1 LGLLLGD
8 ISDTVNTIINMMLD
22 AGHMASLGG
31 GFIGAGFRIKGG
43 NTRFNPGE
51 WKLAQSEGDQ
61 IRNSIVPMTF
71 PGPDGTLFQMLG
83 LLIEAGREISST
95 KDIMSG
101 DTGTKNMTATT
112 TLALIEQGMMVF
124 TAAYKRI
131 FRSLK
136 QEFRLL
142 ARINAET
149 LTAEKYNAFHDEQQ
163 QFDPQADFN
172 SNDMDI
178 APVADPRSVTKMQQ
192 MAKAELLMQ
201 LAGQGMVAPPVASKR
216 ILEAANIEN
225 VEELTPAPDPMQQQ
239 MEQMQAMMGMEMM
252 KAQLTRELAEID
264 KILAQ
269 IESEKADAA
278 KTTTDTQV
286 AVVQMRMQQTH
297 MMMEERRAAIERL
310 IQGGMGGMA
319 GQPGNGIGQG
329 QPPQNA
335 GPQAAGIPSAMVQ
348 RPIPIG
354 GTAAGLGGLNRVA

>member
-1 LGLLLGD
+1 
-8 ISDTVNTIINMMLD
+8 
-22 AGHMASLGG
+22 
-31 GFIGAGFRIKGG
+31 
-43 NTRFNPGE
+43 
-51 WKLAQSEGDQ
+51 
-61 IRNSIVPMTF
+61 
-71 PGPDGTLFQMLG
+71 
-83 LLIEAGREISST
+83 
-95 KDIMSG
+95 
-101 DTGTKNMTATT
+101 
-112 TLALIEQGMMVF
+112 
-124 TAAYKRI
+124 
-131 FRSLK
+131 
-136 QEFRLL
+136 
-142 ARINAET
+142 
-149 LTAEKYNAFHDEQQ
+149 
-163 QFDPQADFN
+163 
-172 SNDMDI
+172 MDI

-225 VEELTPAPDPMQQQ
+225 VEELTPPPDPMQQQ

-335 GPQAAGIPSAMVQ
+335 GPQAAGIPGAMVQ

-354 GTAAGLGGLNRVA
+354 GAAAGLGGLNRVA